1 MASETYSSLAAIVWV
16 FGFISFTK
24 LRATMVRDNSQSHK
38 KQELTVADVLKILWT
53 GRFVVVLVSL
63 TSAVTSVLFSL
74 SIPNQYTSVAV
85 LAPAQ
90 SESSGLAGAMRQLGG
105 LASLAGVNF
114 SKGSSSE
121 STIAQR
127 VMTSWSFIES
137 FIDEHDLAVDLIA
150 ARDWDQASDTLIL
163 DREIY
168 DPVNRQWFLNDS
180 EGAAAQPTSWDLY
193 QQFAERL
200 SVSED
205 SETGL
210 VTVSFEFYSPN
221 IARDWLTKYI
231 SDVNTY
237 MQRRQISKVQ
247 RNLEYLAVQVSQTSL
262 AELQEAFYA
271 ITEEQLKSQMLAE
284 ASPEYAFIT
293 VSPAMTP
300 QEKSGPKRALICL
313 LGTLFGILLACFA
326 VLARHILSVERAG

>member
-1 MASETYSSLAAIVWV
+1 
-16 FGFISFTK
+16 
-24 LRATMVRDNSQSHK
+24 MVQENSQSYR
-38 KQELTVADVLKILWT
+38 KQDLTVTEVLKILWT
-53 GRFVVVLVSL
+53 GKFVVVLASL
-63 TSAVTSVLFSL
+63 ASAAASVLFSL

-114 SKGSSSE
+114 SKGASSE
-121 STIAQR
+121 SVIAQR

-137 FIDEHDLAVDLIA
+137 FIDKHDLAVDLIA
-150 ARDWDQASDTLIL
+150 AKDWDQVSDTLIL

-168 DPVNRQWFLNDS
+168 DPVNKQWFLQDS
-180 EGAAAQPTSWDLY
+180 NGAPAPPTSWDLY
-193 QQFAERL
+193 EQFAERL
-200 SVSED
+200 SVWED

-210 VTVSFEFYSPN
+210 VMVSFEFYSPN
-221 IARDWLTKYI
+221 IASEWLTKYI

-237 MQRRQISKVQ
+237 MQRRKISKVQ
-247 RNLEYLAVQVSQTSL
+247 RNLEYLGAQVSQTSL

-326 VLARHILSVERAG
+326 VLMRHILSVEKAV